1 MERFPFLNLRTNKEL
16 HECSAFFFSLI
27 GITSPLP
34 RLFFL
39 EKTET
44 RKFELSWEV
53 KHEEKSDG
61 QSLVEFEFVNFPGH
75 IIGEYSET
83 LIKHLEANGI
93 KKITAV
99 IEITNNIFDYVSYSV
114 IEFAGLKKWCSI
126 FAYGCTRGD
135 PKNSPFE

>member
-1 MERFPFLNLRTNKEL
+1 MNAQRPLLVLLGLFLLCQG
-16 HECSAFFFSLI
+16 CS
-27 GITSPLP
+27 
-34 RLFFL
+34 FL

-44 RKFELSWEV
+44 RKFELSWAV
-53 KHEEKSDG
+53 MHRKKSDG

-75 IIGEYSET
+75 IIGEYSDT

-114 IEFAGLKKWCSI
+114 IEFAGLKKWYSV

>member
-75 IIGEYSET
+75 IIGEYSNT
-83 LIKHLEANGI
+83 LIKHLEANGT
-93 KKITAV
+93 K
-99 IEITNNIFDYVSYSV
+99 EITVVVEFTNSVLRGDSCYVVS
-114 IEFAGLKKWCSI
+114 IDGKKWSSV
-126 FAYGCTRGD
+126 FGYLGVRGD
-135 PKNSPFE
+135 PKRSPLE